1 MTQTCYSQWEEKL
14 YFVTSFFFFLLCFL
28 EMLYIHSDA
37 QTDMHQRLSM
47 SAWIEKGRR
56 RKDPVN
62 QTCRWWLTQN
72 RRKCLFAVRDIFQL
86 QFILSGCAETF
97 QFVPRIVFSNIMGKM
112 PNAIKPFWNSVA
124 LNIRQEMM
132 KEYKLTAVHLNYVL
146 KLN

>member
-14 YFVTSFFFFLLCFL
+14 YFVTSFFFFFFFFSCFL

-37 QTDMHQRLSM
+37 QTDIHQRLSM

-62 QTCRWWLTQN
+62 QTCRWWLTHH
-72 RRKCLFAVRDIFQL
+72 RRKCLLAVRDIFQL
-86 QFILSGCAETF
+86 QFILSGCAESWLSF
-97 QFVPRIVFSNIMGKM
+97 QFVPRFVFSNIMGKM

-124 LNIRQEMM
+124 LNIWWDR
-132 KEYKLTAVHLNYVL
+132 LTRNVERI
-146 KLN
+146 